1 MSTVLGIA
9 GLGVSIASGIVSG
22 IQGARTN
29 NLLAEIEASTRYTW
43 LAVGGSGTAIAQMA
57 QNLWAW
63 AQNSDKLFWGVWE
76 PLLTGISANTD
87 SMVVLLS
94 QIASSKGGAGGG
106 AGINI
111 TVNGP
116 LVQVSGSGQSADA
129 IAAAVMRAIPTQL
142 KRYTNSFAPAY

>member
-63 AQNSDKLFWGVWE
+63 AQNSDKLFWGVTE
-76 PLLTGISANTD
+76 PLLTGMSANLD
-87 SMVVLLS
+87 D
-94 QIASSKGGAGGG
+94 IAGAVSAMHGASVSSGGG
-106 AGINI
+106 MTI